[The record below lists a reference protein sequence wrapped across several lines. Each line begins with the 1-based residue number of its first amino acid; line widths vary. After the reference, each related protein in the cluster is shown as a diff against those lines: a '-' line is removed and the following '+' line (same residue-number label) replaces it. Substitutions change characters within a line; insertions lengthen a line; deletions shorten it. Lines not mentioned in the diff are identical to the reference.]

1 MRVRVVFFLLLFGVC
16 CSLFFFFFL
25 ISVQF
30 HLLSL
35 IAIMIFDC
43 HVDDCLYACRALL
56 SLCLALVHFVN
67 LYKKTVGDDGV
78 DR

>member
-1 MRVRVVFFLLLFGVC
+1 
-16 CSLFFFFFL
+16 
-25 ISVQF
+25 
-30 HLLSL
+30 
-35 IAIMIFDC
+35 MIFDC